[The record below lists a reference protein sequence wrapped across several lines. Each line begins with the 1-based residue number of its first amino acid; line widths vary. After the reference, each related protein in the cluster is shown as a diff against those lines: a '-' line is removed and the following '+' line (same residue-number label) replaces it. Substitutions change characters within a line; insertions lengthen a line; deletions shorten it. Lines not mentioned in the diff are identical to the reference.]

1 MVEYRH
7 EKWAAAEKF
16 FRTAV
21 QQNPYHA
28 SSYFKL
34 GMCEF
39 RQNKYDQAY
48 SNIDLALEKDPSQSQ
63 WHVQLAQALKNSLKT
78 LKKSNWEKE
87 KLIRSHLARHPSID
101 ATLDSQL
108 VDLLKRQGKWW
119 EEQEYLEALIAQNKF
134 SSCTYFRL
142 GEIKEIRG
150 ERKSAFENFKKAI
163 EINESHGEAS
173 PADWFYRAG
182 YLLQCTVCE
191 NTNYE
196 NAHNLYYENAIALD
210 EQLGA
215 KRFGVGVFHQQ
226 RALWKE
232 ARDAYLAQLA
242 NHPTDG
248 ELHYAVALAYD
259 HCNQWDEA
267 SHHYQVGLAISGG
280 QPKWHYRL
288 AHAFEMQKQWVSAIK
303 AYRYAILMDPKPP
316 ALCRHRLGGA
326 LAHVG
331 EYQEAVEAHI
341 SIRDQPG
348 IDLPSEAIDISLK
361 DYKSSLSASAVLLLE
376 TETHK
381 HPDEESAWYSLG
393 KVYEKCE
400 QWGKAADAYKKA
412 IDRKSTRSQYWF
424 YRLAYSLYKD
434 GQSQKALSIFNTI
447 AEDLLLSTIYKKEIN
462 LTLSDLVY
470 SNGIYRFWFKLS
482 FKRPVLAVD
491 VHSLVIDQREVY
503 TDLASSFHFLPTI
516 HYQSKNEIFYSFDV
530 DLREV
535 DLAFLY
541 HDYSVSMTLF
551 AEDGCRYDVKRK
563 TNTVVEGVKAKL
575 KAYPLELALFQDQYI
590 VYPYLTASQKSIS
603 FIKRHYNQFDD
614 AKYRELELLAIDQ
627 FEKDR
632 EIWVDKKIW
641 LIFEKFSNTAQD
653 NAYYFFLDIVGKR
666 DNVYYVIDKDS
677 PDRENLI
684 GYEDHVVDFMSKE
697 HMLMLLSCELLISSE
712 TRGHAY
718 AWRRVFGQFRE
729 ALFGKPYVFLQHG
742 VTAMKKNDINLSKTS
757 HICAADRFVVTSEFE
772 KNIILKNG
780 FGYTPSE
787 LIVAPF
793 PRWHSLT
800 DKSEN
805 NNEIFIMPTWRNWLE
820 GMEDEDFRKSEYFNQ
835 YIQLLTST
843 KLDSILDKYGSTL
856 NFYLHPKIIE
866 QLKHFDVLSERIRVI
881 QFGQESVRELLM
893 RSKLLITDYSSVA
906 WDFYYLKKPVL
917 FFHFDVERYL
927 TYHGSHID
935 FDSELPG
942 CASQTK
948 DDLLANIERCLKE
961 FALEKSKAEKIG
973 ENLFKDSLG
982 VNGSEIIYNELVS
995 YCDSLKAN

>member
-1 MVEYRH
+1 
-7 EKWAAAEKF
+7 
-16 FRTAV
+16 
-21 QQNPYHA
+21 
-28 SSYFKL
+28 
-34 GMCEF
+34 
-39 RQNKYDQAY
+39 
-48 SNIDLALEKDPSQSQ
+48 
-63 WHVQLAQALKNSLKT
+63 
-78 LKKSNWEKE
+78 
-87 KLIRSHLARHPSID
+87 
-101 ATLDSQL
+101 
-108 VDLLKRQGKWW
+108 
-119 EEQEYLEALIAQNKF
+119 
-134 SSCTYFRL
+134 
-142 GEIKEIRG
+142 
-150 ERKSAFENFKKAI
+150 
-163 EINESHGEAS
+163 
-173 PADWFYRAG
+173 
-182 YLLQCTVCE
+182 
-191 NTNYE
+191 
-196 NAHNLYYENAIALD
+196 
-210 EQLGA
+210 
-215 KRFGVGVFHQQ
+215 
-226 RALWKE
+226 
-232 ARDAYLAQLA
+232 
-242 NHPTDG
+242 
-248 ELHYAVALAYD
+248 
-259 HCNQWDEA
+259 
-267 SHHYQVGLAISGG
+267 
-280 QPKWHYRL
+280 
-288 AHAFEMQKQWVSAIK
+288 
-303 AYRYAILMDPKPP
+303 
-316 ALCRHRLGGA
+316 
-326 LAHVG
+326 
-331 EYQEAVEAHI
+331 
-341 SIRDQPG
+341 
-348 IDLPSEAIDISLK
+348 
-361 DYKSSLSASAVLLLE
+361 
-376 TETHK
+376 
-381 HPDEESAWYSLG
+381 
-393 KVYEKCE
+393 
-400 QWGKAADAYKKA
+400 
-412 IDRKSTRSQYWF
+412 
-424 YRLAYSLYKD
+424 
-434 GQSQKALSIFNTI
+434 
-447 AEDLLLSTIYKKEIN
+447 
-462 LTLSDLVY
+462 
-470 SNGIYRFWFKLS
+470 
-482 FKRPVLAVD
+482 
-491 VHSLVIDQREVY
+491 
-503 TDLASSFHFLPTI
+503 
-516 HYQSKNEIFYSFDV
+516 
-530 DLREV
+530 
-535 DLAFLY
+535 
-541 HDYSVSMTLF
+541 MTLF

-906 WDFYYLKKPVL
+906 WIFIILKSPFCFSIL
-917 FFHFDVERYL
+917 ML
-927 TYHGSHID
+927 
-935 FDSELPG
+935 
-942 CASQTK
+942 K
-948 DDLLANIERCLKE
+948 DI
-961 FALEKSKAEKIG
+961 
-973 ENLFKDSLG
+973 
-982 VNGSEIIYNELVS
+982 
-995 YCDSLKAN
+995 